1 MAGVGAPGL
10 PGGGV
15 AWWWANL
22 GREFGLQL
30 SDLGNRVGLVPASAF
45 RCTHQTLTGF
55 GQIHCRLGGKGKKEE
70 SRWYIVAVAFMFS
83 LTF

>member
-1 MAGVGAPGL
+1 MEYSNKSVLLLPVLKVCGDMMCYFGWSALYLDGVAMAGVGAFGP

-15 AWWWANL
+15 AWANL

-45 RCTHQTLTGF
+45 
-55 GQIHCRLGGKGKKEE
+55 K
-70 SRWYIVAVAFMFS
+70 
-83 LTF
+83 